1 MISSVS
7 SIGSDWFLDGI
18 TNLQRQQVKTQRQI
32 SSGFR
37 VADASDAPSQ
47 AAALVDLGS
56 HLASAKTY
64 QSNLGRIQTEVNTAE
79 QAVSSVTTLLDN
91 ARSLATQGA
100 SSGTSATDRQYLAVQ
115 VRSLVQETVTAA
127 NTSVEGRF
135 VFGGDQDQSPPY
147 AVNSTSVTGVDRL
160 TAAVAT
166 RTIVNPDGQSVYRA
180 RTALTIFD
188 HSDSAGVP
196 ASDNVFAALQG
207 LATALQSNDSTG
219 ITNSIESLKGAS
231 DWLNQQQAAYG
242 TDTNHISAEQNR
254 IADSITS
261 LQSRISDIRDTDVA
275 QAATDLSLEQTAQSA
290 AFGAQ
295 AKISQRSLF
304 DYLG

>member
-18 TNLQRQQVKTQRQI
+18 ANLQRQQVKTQRQI

-37 VADASDAPSQ
+37 VEDASDSPYQ
-47 AAALVDLGS
+47 ASALVDLVS
-56 HLASAKTY
+56 HLSSAKTY
-64 QSNLGRIQTEVNTAE
+64 QSNLGRIQAEVNTAE
-79 QAVSSVTTLLDN
+79 QSISSVATLLDS

-100 SSGTSATDRQYLAVQ
+100 SSTTGSTDRQYLAVQ
-115 VRSLVQETVTAA
+115 VRSLLQEAVTAA

-147 AVNSTSVTGVDRL
+147 AINASSATGVDRL
-160 TAAVAT
+160 TVGVGT
-166 RTIVNPDGQSVYRA
+166 RSVVNPDGQSVYRA

-188 HSDSAGVP
+188 HSDSTGVP
-196 ASDNVFAALQG
+196 LSDNVFAALQG
-207 LATALQSNDSTG
+207 LATALQSNDPVG

-231 DWLNQQQAAYG
+231 VWLNQQQAAYG
-242 TDTNHISAEQNR
+242 VDATHLSTEQNR
-254 IADSITS
+254 VADSITS
-261 LQSRISDIRDTDVA
+261 LQARISDIRDTDVA